1 MLSRQ
6 PRLRLRSRFM
16 EIGRSS
22 PELPSSSFSSIASQR
37 DRKRRRPVNE
47 PSLLPCTPFALIVS
61 LIRAKKL
68 HARALEAERL
78 LPEENSRLPEFNRTT
93 LSLSRCFFF
102 GEEGCWPTPNNLETI
117 VPKEGGRKVSFP
129 VLKLYEDGAGVEE
142 SRVVWRVGEQV
153 GLKSIAA
160 WSVGLNLARSWPS
173 RVRSKEISNGVRVV
187 FVKINS
193 RLIRLMDWERVVG
206 G

>member
-22 PELPSSSFSSIASQR
+22 PELPPSSFSSIASQR

-93 LSLSRCFFF
+93 LSLSLFLFRGRGLLADTQQSRNHCSKGGGKESFFPRVKVVR
-102 GEEGCWPTPNNLETI
+102 GWCRGRGVACCLASRGT
-117 VPKEGGRKVSFP
+117 GGVKV
-129 VLKLYEDGAGVEE
+129 D
-142 SRVVWRVGEQV
+142 
-153 GLKSIAA
+153 